1 MEVAE
6 AAAPA
11 PDEGGL
17 DERGA
22 AMHLPRL
29 LAGVVSG
36 ALTGLFALGT
46 PLLLVSL
53 SASRFFLSLSCPEVI
68 GVPFCFLRR
77 AGVCAAGAL
86 TGAVTGAVAGRAS
99 DSGVLRGAGLGAFAG
114 AVLSI
119 EVLEASRAYWCSDRL
134 GSHGASSM
142 ADFIEQLIQARF
154 AQEQFASSGYT
165 ASRWQVS
172 MSDFGHDELYDIFG
186 DISSKGLTLESLKRL
201 PHHVVTEQMRDS
213 FGEILSCPICLQDLV
228 AGETARRLP
237 NCSHT
242 FHQPC
247 VDKWLVD
254 HGSCPVCRQEV

>member
-1 MEVAE
+1 VARGLRGSPHLLYLAIAIASPATSMEVAE

-11 PDEGGL
+11 PDEGPL

-22 AMHLPRL
+22 ALHLPRL

-36 ALTGLFALGT
+36 ALTGIFAL
-46 PLLLVSL
+46 
-53 SASRFFLSLSCPEVI
+53 
-68 GVPFCFLRR
+68 
-77 AGVCAAGAL
+77 AGAL

-154 AQEQFASSGYT
+154 VQEQLTSSRYT
-165 ASRWQVS
+165 SSRWQVS
-172 MSDFGHDELYDIFG
+172 ISDFGHDDLYDIFG
-186 DISSKGLTLESLKRL
+186 DISSKGLSLESLKKL
-201 PHHVVTEQMRDS
+201 PHYVVTDQMRDS

-237 NCSHT
+237 TCSHT

-247 VDKWLVD
+247 VDKWLID
-254 HGSCPVCRQEV
+254 HGSCPVCRQEM

>member
-11 PDEGGL
+11 PADEGGRQL
-17 DERGA
+17 DEHGA
-22 AMHLPRL
+22 ALYLPRL

-36 ALTGLFALGT
+36 ALTGLFAL
-46 PLLLVSL
+46 
-53 SASRFFLSLSCPEVI
+53 
-68 GVPFCFLRR
+68 
-77 AGVCAAGAL
+77 AGAL

-99 DSGVLRGAGLGAFAG
+99 DSGVLRGAGMGAFAG

-165 ASRWQVS
+165 PSRWQVS
-172 MSDFGHDELYDIFG
+172 ISDFAHDDLYDIFG
-186 DISSKGLTLESLKRL
+186 DISSKGLSQDSLKKL
-201 PHHVVTEQMRDS
+201 PHYVVTDQLRDS

-237 NCSHT
+237 NCYHT